1 MKTYI
6 SILRGINVSGQKM
19 IKMESLRELYSGMGF
34 QRIQTYIQSGNVV
47 FQTDDADVDV
57 DSLQV
62 NIQNNISEIFGF
74 DVPVMVFEFDHFKD
88 MLIQNPFLND
98 SEKEVN
104 HLHVTFLSAIPET
117 ERVAKMDELEYQN
130 DRYQLIDKAV
140 FLYCPNNYGNTK
152 LSNNFLET
160 KLKVKATTRNWKTS
174 QELIRIAEAISL
186 MED

>member
-34 QRIQTYIQSGNVV
+34 KRIQTYIQSGNVV
-47 FQTDDADVDV
+47 FQTEDADVDY
-57 DSLQV
+57 LQI

-74 DVPVMVFEFDHFKD
+74 DVPVMVFEFDQFKQ
-88 MLIQNPFLND
+88 MLNQNPFVND

-117 ERVAKMDELEYQN
+117 ERVAKMDEFDYQN
-130 DRYQLIDKAV
+130 DRFQLIDKAV

-174 QELIRIAEAISL
+174 QELIRIAEAIS
-186 MED
+186 MQIEE

>member
-1 MKTYI
+1 
-6 SILRGINVSGQKM
+6 
-19 IKMESLRELYSGMGF
+19 
-34 QRIQTYIQSGNVV
+34 
-47 FQTDDADVDV
+47 
-57 DSLQV
+57 
-62 NIQNNISEIFGF
+62 
-74 DVPVMVFEFDHFKD
+74 
-88 MLIQNPFLND
+88 
-98 SEKEVN
+98 
-104 HLHVTFLSAIPET
+104 
-117 ERVAKMDELEYQN
+117 MDELEYQN